1 MSAPRLPMPPAVRAF
16 LLISPCLLL
25 IGGVTPS
32 RASDDDPCTLFTTSE
47 IKTLLG
53 VSVPVDAGSP
63 SIAGCQW
70 TAADDESYAQ
80 IQIIEDTSYYEPHKG
95 AEGYQELTGVGL
107 YGWSGYELGSWV
119 ASANTGRFVL
129 LTMVTSPKSGRDAA
143 IRLLGML
150 VERTK

>member
-1 MSAPRLPMPPAVRAF
+1 MSAPRLRMNPAMRAF
-16 LLISPCLLL
+16 ILLSPCLLL
-25 IGGVTPS
+25 IGGLTRS
-32 RASDDDPCTLFTTSE
+32 RAPDDPCALFTQSE

-53 VSVPVDAGSP
+53 VPVAVDAGSP

-70 TAADDESYAQ
+70 TTADDESYAQ

-107 YGWSGYELGSWV
+107 NGWSGYELGSWV

-129 LTMVTSPKSGRDAA
+129 ITMVASAKSDRDTA
-143 IRLLGML
+143 IKFLGML
-150 VERTK
+150 VERMK